1 MVIQPIRAEKTE
13 ITNNEKRLENA
24 VRIDDN
30 CEKWQNS
37 IELSDDISITEER
50 VTEKENNPEDFH
62 QTISSDVSKEQ
73 NIDNEPYPCCKVID
87 GKKHYYDSNGELY
100 RVENQLSPNN
110 TYEINGYRYN
120 TDKAGRVISAEGQLH
135 LKAENRKH
143 LPIKDSIE
151 AVGKGDQKENDDRG
165 HLIGDQFDGSNGLE
179 NLIPQNSDINRKD
192 YKNLENELA
201 GKIKAGD
208 NVYFKVEPIYGKVS
222 NRPLRIEATYVVNGK
237 ESTRERFPNN

>member
-1 MVIQPIRAEKTE
+1 MAVQQIRVEKTE
-13 ITNNEKRLENA
+13 ITNNEERLENV
-24 VRIDDN
+24 VRIDN
-30 CEKWQNS
+30 NSEKWKNF
-37 IELSDDISITEER
+37 IELSDDISITE
-50 VTEKENNPEDFH
+50 VSEKENNPEDFQ

-73 NIDNEPYPCCKVID
+73 NIDNEQYPCCKVID

-179 NLIPQNSDINRKD
+179 NLIPQNSDINRID

-208 NVYFKVEPIYGKVS
+208 NVYFKVEPRYDGTS
-222 NRPLRIEATYVVNGK
+222 NRPANIVAVYVINEK
-237 ESTRERFPNN
+237 ESMRIFPNN